1 MDVKS
6 LGKKL
11 LVFVLRL
18 LFALYEAESDLLL
31 DLVAEVRAERLD
43 GDEARR
49 EVFRRF
55 RQRYQGEL
63 RDSLLNMLIE
73 AAVVAGKG

>member
-18 LFALYEAESDLLL
+18 LFAIYEAESDLLL
-31 DLVAEVRAERLD
+31 DLVAEVRAEGLD
-43 GDEARR
+43 GEEARR

-55 RQRYQGEL
+55 RQRYGGEI

>member
-6 LGKKL
+6 WGKKL
-11 LVFVLRL
+11 LGFVLRL

-31 DLVAEVRAERLD
+31 DLVAEVRAEGLE

-49 EVFRRF
+49 TVFRRF
-55 RQRYQGEL
+55 RARYRGEM
-63 RDSLLNMLIE
+63 RDALLNMLIE

>member
-1 MDVKS
+1 MEIKR
-6 LGKKL
+6 LGKKI

-18 LFALYEAESDLLL
+18 LFALYQVEAE
-31 DLVAEVRAERLD
+31 LVLNLVSEVRAEGLA
-43 GDEARR
+43 GDAARR

-55 RQRYQGEL
+55 RARYKQEM
-63 RDSLLNMLIE
+63 RDSLLNLLIE